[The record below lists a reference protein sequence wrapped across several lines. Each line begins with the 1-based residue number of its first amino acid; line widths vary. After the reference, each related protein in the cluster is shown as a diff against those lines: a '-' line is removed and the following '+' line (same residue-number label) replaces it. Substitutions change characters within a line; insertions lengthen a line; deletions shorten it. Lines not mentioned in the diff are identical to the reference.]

1 MHESVAPVFAE
12 FGGAVHTAQRLE
24 FGLTLLLA
32 FAVKFDEAKI
42 EKSTVDKLASNDAE
56 KTLGELWHAV
66 KKSEYL
72 TRAEQKKIRK
82 AIKERNILVHSFL
95 IDNGERLFTLEGRE
109 QVLAEIRRM
118 QASLRKADEIVES
131 LVDRYLVENDA
142 DLDEI
147 TRQLDSLWIQN
158 GDDAGE
164 EDDQDEDVPDEPAP

>member
-1 MHESVAPVFAE
+1 MHESVVPVFAE

-32 FAVKFDEAKI
+32 FAVKFDEATI
-42 EKSTVDKLASNDAE
+42 GKSTVDRLATNDAE

-82 AIKERNILVHSFL
+82 AIKERNILVHSYL
-95 IDNGERLFTLEGRE
+95 IDNGEMLLTREGRTE
-109 QVLAEIRRM
+109 MLKDIRRM

-131 LVDRYLVENDA
+131 LVDRYLVENNA

-147 TRQLDSLWIQN
+147 TKQLDTLWV
-158 GDDAGE
+158 
-164 EDDQDEDVPDEPAP
+164 EDDESDGNSE

>member
-1 MHESVAPVFAE
+1 MHESVVPVFAE
-12 FGGAVHTAQRLE
+12 FGAAVHTAQRLE

-32 FAVKFDEAKI
+32 FAVKYDDATI
-42 EKSTVDKLASNDAE
+42 EKSAVERLATNDAE

-82 AIKERNILVHSFL
+82 AIKERNVLVHNYL
-95 IDNGERLFTLEGRE
+95 IDNSESLLTQEGR
-109 QVLAEIRRM
+109 VGMLGDIKRM

-147 TRQLDSLWIQN
+147 TRQLDTLWVE
-158 GDDAGE
+158 GDGE
-164 EDDQDEDVPDEPAP
+164 SK

>member
-1 MHESVAPVFAE
+1 MHESVVPVFAE
-12 FGGAVHTAQRLE
+12 FGAAVHTAQRLE

-32 FAVKFDEAKI
+32 FAVKYDDAII
-42 EKSTVDKLASNDAE
+42 EKSAVDRLATNDAE

-82 AIKERNILVHSFL
+82 AIKERNVLVHNYL
-95 IDNGERLFTLEGRE
+95 IDNSESLLTREGRVE
-109 QVLAEIRRM
+109 MLGDIKRM

-147 TRQLDSLWIQN
+147 TKQLDTLWVE
-158 GDDAGE
+158 GDGE
-164 EDDQDEDVPDEPAP
+164 TK